1 MSLWISTCCIPS
13 ILTYLFSCICLYFET
28 CSDTIRY
35 SEAMTTDFF
44 FFFES
49 LVAGEV
55 SQQLHVLVV
64 ILGLISEH
72 SHDTLVLLP
81 STHMYVHTSCNSS
94 SRRSNTLFW
103 FLWAS
108 DTHALQKNM
117 CQIPLHIVLNFK
129 KISSVFQGKKVLSNF
144 LNGNNL

>member
-35 SEAMTTDFF
+35 SSHDNRFF
-44 FFFES
+44 FFRDPYS
-49 LVAGEV
+49 VAGDV

-72 SHDTLVLLP
+72 SHDTSVLLP

-94 SRRSNTLFW
+94 TRRSNTLFW
-103 FLWAS
+103 ILWAS
-108 DTHALQKNM
+108 DTHVSQRNI
-117 CQIPLHIVLNFK
+117 CQIPLHIILNFK
-129 KISSVFQGKKVLSNF
+129 NISSIF
-144 LNGNNL
+144 